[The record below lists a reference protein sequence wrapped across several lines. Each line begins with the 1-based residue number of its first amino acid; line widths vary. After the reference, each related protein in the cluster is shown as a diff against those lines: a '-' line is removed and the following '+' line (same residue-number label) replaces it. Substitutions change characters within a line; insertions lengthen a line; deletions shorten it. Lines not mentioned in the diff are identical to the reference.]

1 MPESRL
7 LSRAIPWWGW
17 LFAAAGVIGLDQLTK
32 WLIQQVLV
40 FGQALPVLPFFN
52 LVLVYNPGAAFSF
65 LSTAAGWQRELFVC
79 IALAACVL
87 ILFLL
92 RRYAHD
98 YLFCFALSLI
108 LGGAVGN
115 ATDRVL
121 LGAVVDFLDVHAAG
135 RYEVVID
142 YTCPEPDAGS
152 LVELSFQDSR
162 LSGRVTPG
170 WNPPLYTNQDTLP
183 RPHGESQMK
192 EFHPLK
198 LGEISLEK
206 GEAPLTLRALEIPGK
221 SVMDVRRVTLTL
233 LP

>member
-1 MPESRL
+1 MHMTFQTYRTIKRTLAQTLHMRRFVVAVWQIYTGKVRRVPMPESRL

-32 WLIQQVLV
+32 WLIQQVLA

-108 LGGAVGN
+108 LGGAIGN

-135 RYEVVID
+135 YHWPAFNLADSAI
-142 YTCPEPDAGS
+142 TCGAALLIWDS
-152 LVELSFQDSR
+152 LR
-162 LSGRVTPG
+162 RGRVKQ
-170 WNPPLYTNQDTLP
+170 N
-183 RPHGESQMK
+183 
-192 EFHPLK
+192 
-198 LGEISLEK
+198 
-206 GEAPLTLRALEIPGK
+206 A
-221 SVMDVRRVTLTL
+221 
-233 LP
+233 